1 MLFVIIQPIIVL
13 LSPHIQQLFSQ
24 LIDYK
29 NLFHM
34 LFIFL
39 VIIPYISIAIYSIFL
54 RGKYGAQTKKLSL
67 NLSKIDVV
75 TCILL
80 FLITTAM
87 FYKFSTYPLPVG
99 YDTPIYL
106 ASAKLIMNR
115 GLNILSIL
123 WSREVYLRLLSII
136 LSIVKDDIIL
146 GKLLWVQVFLIICA
160 NYFLVSRI
168 INSRVIGF
176 ISSLIWILWPRT
188 TRLIWDLHSN
198 TFAIFLM
205 LTSYFIFSQA
215 VYKKSRR
222 LFIVS
227 LLLLFLTWFIH
238 QLTFIVG
245 FLVLFTFLIVD
256 ICFSKNSI
264 ILEMLGI
271 TAKNFQKI
279 IKYLALFSP
288 LIIFLLIYIII
299 ERLELTP
306 ILVNVARDLLRKW
319 WPEIPIWNFNAFVNS
334 LGGWF
339 LFLLAELGV
348 LYLIWFSKNSLC
360 DLFFIH
366 LIISFF
372 LYQNFLLGLH
382 ALPERF
388 GVYIFMPI
396 YSTFGVFL
404 LNELLK
410 STMKTL
416 RIKLKFRQVNH
427 PINPRTL
434 RIFFLVILV
443 GSLIISLIPI
453 QLAMV
458 NKYGPSITL
467 EEYNAMLYLRD
478 NLLHTMETNGP
489 TIIILPRYGLEY
501 WIKNVMPEIR
511 LGHTNAS
518 GEIAAIVVQKINPLL
533 LEEMLQRYKTVYL
546 FNFKT
551 GSLDLATYTN
561 QSISMTYGNITIV
574 KLSN

>member
-1 MLFVIIQPIIVL
+1 
-13 LSPHIQQLFSQ
+13 
-24 LIDYK
+24 
-29 NLFHM
+29 
-34 LFIFL
+34 
-39 VIIPYISIAIYSIFL
+39 
-54 RGKYGAQTKKLSL
+54 
-67 NLSKIDVV
+67 
-75 TCILL
+75 
-80 FLITTAM
+80 
-87 FYKFSTYPLPVG
+87 
-99 YDTPIYL
+99 
-106 ASAKLIMNR
+106 
-115 GLNILSIL
+115 
-123 WSREVYLRLLSII
+123 
-136 LSIVKDDIIL
+136 
-146 GKLLWVQVFLIICA
+146 
-160 NYFLVSRI
+160 
-168 INSRVIGF
+168 
-176 ISSLIWILWPRT
+176 
-188 TRLIWDLHSN
+188 
-198 TFAIFLM
+198 
-205 LTSYFIFSQA
+205 
-215 VYKKSRR
+215 
-222 LFIVS
+222 
-227 LLLLFLTWFIH
+227 
-238 QLTFIVG
+238 
-245 FLVLFTFLIVD
+245 
-256 ICFSKNSI
+256 
-264 ILEMLGI
+264 MLGI

-306 ILVNVARDLLRKW
+306 ILVNTARDLLRKW

-372 LYQNFLLGLH
+372 LYQNFLFGLH

-427 PINPRTL
+427 PISPRTL

-453 QLAMV
+453 QLAIV

-489 TIIILPRYGLEY
+489 TIVILPRYGLEY

-511 LGHTNAS
+511 LRHTNAS

-551 GSLDLATYTN
+551 ESMDYATYTN
-561 QSISMTYGNITIV
+561 KSIFMTYGNITIV